1 MYATNKKSNQAITE
15 ILQEV
20 HKHVTAQLSIV
31 TCTSNPSGIWNSII
45 GVIVYKPFTYKT
57 VILVVRYPCQA
68 YLYFGLKLTTSV
80 EYLP

>member
-20 HKHVTAQLSIV
+20 HIHVTAQLSIV

-45 GVIVYKPFTYKT
+45 GIIVYKPFTYKT
-57 VILVVRYPCQA
+57 VILVVR
-68 YLYFGLKLTTSV
+68 
-80 EYLP
+80 

>member
-1 MYATNKKSNQAITE
+1 MRQTKNQIMQAITE

-20 HKHVTAQLSIV
+20 HIHVTAQLSIV

-57 VILVVRYPCQA
+57 VILVVR
-68 YLYFGLKLTTSV
+68 
-80 EYLP
+80 